1 MGLLLLIEEHTLIFL
16 ASSIISRY
24 ESNSIHYQ
32 EVQLTALTLFFA
44 KKPLVRITSSFVFQ
58 PMITAMAM
66 QVQS

>member
-32 EVQLTALTLFFA
+32 EVQLTALTLFLRKNHWCA
-44 KKPLVRITSSFVFQ
+44 
-58 PMITAMAM
+58 
-66 QVQS
+66 